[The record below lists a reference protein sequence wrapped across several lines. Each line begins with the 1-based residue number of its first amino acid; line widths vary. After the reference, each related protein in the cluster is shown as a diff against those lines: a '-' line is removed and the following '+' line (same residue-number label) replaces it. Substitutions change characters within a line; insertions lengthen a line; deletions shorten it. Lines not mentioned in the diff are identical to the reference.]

1 MKVTKFGGS
10 SLATGQQFDRV
21 INILNQDSDR
31 QVVVTSAPGRA
42 AEFPMKVT
50 DLLIRY
56 GKEVIEDRDSS
67 KTVQDLKKRY
77 QAIADYFA
85 LPTEQF
91 ATILDQIDDLP
102 KHQYRSYTYLRA
114 TFAAHGEYLNAQLLA
129 LILQEKGQKAV
140 FVDPKQLH
148 MVTDAN
154 FPTLDEDATY
164 QELGNFEIEEGT
176 RYIFPGFF
184 GYNDRGEMVT
194 FSRGGSD
201 ITGAILAR
209 GLMADVY
216 ENFTDVDAIYAVN
229 PRLVKNPVA
238 IHNMSYSEMRELSYA
253 GFAVFHDEAIIPAIQ
268 GQVPIN
274 VKNTND
280 PDAPGTWIGPA
291 EQNKPERRVTGI
303 AASDSFCALYLH
315 RYLLN
320 KEVGFTLKILQIL
333 ARHGVPY
340 EHMPSGID
348 DLTIIFNKKSL
359 NKEQIEQIQMD
370 IEREIAPDT
379 MAWHEDFAI
388 VMIVGQGMKNRVG
401 AFTEI
406 VTPLRDAGI
415 SLQMVNQGA
424 SEISIMLGVEVDD
437 VDNAVKAIYYN
448 LFDDEQK

>member
-1 MKVTKFGGS
+1 S

-21 INILNQDSDR
+21 IDILQQDNDR
-31 QVVVTSAPGRA
+31 QVVVTSAPGKA
-42 AEFPMKVT
+42 AEFPIKVT

-56 GKEVIEDRDSS
+56 GKEAINGEDYSE
-67 KTVQDLKKRY
+67 TVHDLKERY
-77 QAIADYFA
+77 QEIADHFN
-85 LPTEQF
+85 LDQEVFQP
-91 ATILDQIDDLP
+91 ILDQIDDLP
-102 KHQYRSYTYLRA
+102 KPQYRSYKYLKD
-114 TFAAHGEYLNAQLLA
+114 TFAANGEFLNAQLLA
-129 LILQEKGQKAV
+129 MVLQSKGEKAV
-140 FVDPKQLH
+140 FVDPKQIQ
-148 MVTDAN
+148 MQTDVQI
-154 FPTLDEDATY
+154 PTLDEEKTY
-164 QELGNFEIEEGT
+164 TALAQFELEDDT

-184 GYNDRGEMVT
+184 GYNDRDEIVT

-201 ITGAILAR
+201 ISGAILAR

-216 ENFTDVDAIYAVN
+216 ENFTDVSAIYAVN
-229 PRLVKNPVA
+229 PRLVDHPAA
-238 IHNMSYSEMRELSYA
+238 IKNMSYSEMRELSYA

-280 PDAPGTWIGPA
+280 PTAPGTWIGPA

-303 AASDSFCALYLH
+303 AASDSFCTLYLH

-320 KEVGFTLKILQIL
+320 KEVGFTAKILKIL
-333 ARHGVPY
+333 ARHDVPY

-359 NKEQIEQIQMD
+359 NKEQISQIQTD
-370 IEREIAPDT
+370 IAREISPDT
-379 MAWHEDFAI
+379 MAWHDDFAI
-388 VMIVGQGMKNRVG
+388 IMVVGQGMKDRVG

-424 SEISIMLGVEVDD
+424 SEISIMLGVQSQD
-437 VDNAVKAIYYN
+437 VDEAVKAIYHN
-448 LFDDEQK
+448 IFD